1 MKKLTTLVPLMAIV
15 LLPSVAGAAG
25 LTLVNPA
32 PANQQYQQTEN
43 SPCVIGESSC
53 KGALVP
59 GLIPANTD
67 PYDVSKTFNVS
78 DITAIVGTSF
88 NIGIDVNTAT
98 GADLATE
105 FLELF
110 SVDFSSALN
119 TDVSYDAG
127 AAGTQLFNV
136 HNGNGYADALLIGPI
151 TVASNT
157 GTVTFRARVHGA
169 TDGREE
175 FFLIS
180 TTTPPPVIPEPASLV
195 LMGSGL
201 VGLARYARRRR
212 A

>member
-1 MKKLTTLVPLMAIV
+1 MKKLTVFALPLLATV
-15 LLPSVAGAAG
+15 LLPSIAGAAT

-32 PANQQYQQTEN
+32 PANQQYQQTAN

-59 GLIPANTD
+59 AIIPANTD

-78 DITAIVGTSF
+78 DITAIVGNSF

-98 GADLATE
+98 GAALATE
-105 FLELF
+105 FLEIF
-110 SVDFSSALN
+110 DIDFSSNLN
-119 TDVSYDAG
+119 TDWNYTSAN
-127 AAGTQLFNV
+127 GTQLSNTN
-136 HNGNGYADALLIGPI
+136 NGNGYADALLIGPV
-151 TVASNT
+151 TVADNT

-169 TDGREE
+169 TDGREQ

-180 TTTPPPVIPEPASLV
+180 TTSPPPVIPEPASLV